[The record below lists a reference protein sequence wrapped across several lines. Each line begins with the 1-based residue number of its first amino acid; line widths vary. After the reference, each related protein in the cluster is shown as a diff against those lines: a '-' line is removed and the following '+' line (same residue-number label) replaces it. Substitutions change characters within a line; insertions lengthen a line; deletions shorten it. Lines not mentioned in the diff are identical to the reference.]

1 MKLIESRTIAT
12 PQASIAFTSIPQ
24 TFTDLVIVASG
35 RSERTAGFEDYLI
48 TFNGSSA
55 NFSWIRLG
63 GQGSG
68 SPYSDSGTTGRL
80 GQIDTDFATANT
92 FGNLT
97 AYISNYTAATNKS
110 ISVDFV
116 TENNATQA
124 FQEIV
129 ALLWS
134 NTAAINSFTLTTTN
148 GFNFKAGTIISLYG
162 VLKGSDGIV
171 TTSP

>member
-1 MKLIESRTIAT
+1 MTLIETKVLGAAA
-12 PQASIAFTSIPQ
+12 ASIEFTSIPQ

-48 TFNGSSA
+48 AFNGSSA
-55 NFSWIRLG
+55 NFSWRRLG

-80 GQIDTDFATANT
+80 GQINTDFATANT
-92 FGNLT
+92 FGNLV
-97 AYISNYTAATNKS
+97 AYIPNYTTATNKS
-110 ISVDFV
+110 VSVDHV

-124 FQEIV
+124 FQEII

-134 NTAAINSFTLTTTN
+134 NTAAITSFTLTTTN

-171 TTSP
+171 TTS